1 MNFPTKYSEIL
12 TRIEKIDPI
21 KYGNTRNYLNGAL
34 TYLSPYI
41 SRGVIST
48 KTVLDSVLAKGY
60 PIEEIENL
68 VKELSWRD
76 YFQRLGQVR
85 NLDNDIKFPQSDVEH
100 LEIPLAVVNA
110 ESGIHAIDQAIEDFY
125 ANGYMHNHMRMYTA
139 ALVTN
144 IGKSHWLLPSKWM
157 YFHLLDGDWASNRCS
172 WQWVCGANSNKKYI
186 ANQENI
192 NRFSATQQQGTF
204 LDLPYESLPPKMIP
218 KVLEETSQI
227 HLETKLPISEEIDI
241 NPSLPTFV
249 YNYYNLDPQ
258 WHIDEVG
265 NRVLLLDPS
274 FFAEHPVSSKCINF
288 MLELGKNIESL
299 QIFVGTFLELKESYL
314 LNQIHYKE
322 HPLNHGYIGV
332 EEPRDWIST
341 AVTGYFPSF
350 FAYWKLLNK
359 ELLAKQISK

>member
-12 TRIEKIDPI
+12 SRIEKIDPI
-21 KYGNTRNYLNGAL
+21 KYGNTRNYLNGAI

-48 KTVLDSVLAKGY
+48 KMVLDSVLAKGY
-60 PIEEIENL
+60 PIEEIESL

-85 NLDNDIKFPQSDVEH
+85 NLDNDIKFPQSDVER

-157 YFHLLDGDWASNRCS
+157 YYHLLDGDWASNRCS

-218 KVLEETSQI
+218 KVLQETSQ
-227 HLETKLPISEEIDI
+227 LVISNFTENFDENFTITRIYTDSNGDPFSESGTWAFDNAKMQI
-241 NPSLPTFV
+241 NLSG
-249 YNYYNLDPQ
+249 
-258 WHIDEVG
+258 VG
-265 NRVLLLDPS
+265 SIELTNQTS
-274 FFAEHPVSSKCINF
+274 TVSSSDYNILRLKKH
-288 MLELGKNIESL
+288 ELWYYYENGGSRHEFHLIK
-299 QIFVGTFLELKESYL
+299 
-314 LNQIHYKE
+314 
-322 HPLNHGYIGV
+322 
-332 EEPRDWIST
+332 
-341 AVTGYFPSF
+341 
-350 FAYWKLLNK
+350 
-359 ELLAKQISK
+359 